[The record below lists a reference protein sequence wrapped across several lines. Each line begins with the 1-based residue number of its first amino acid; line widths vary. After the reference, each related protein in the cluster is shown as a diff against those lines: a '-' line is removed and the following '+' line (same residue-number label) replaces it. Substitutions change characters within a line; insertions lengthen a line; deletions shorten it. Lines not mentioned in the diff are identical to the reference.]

1 MRHRPTAP
9 ASGPG
14 HCRFAMRASITER
27 RDGEVVPRAA
37 QGRAACLAG
46 LGAFACALASDTGAN
61 DLSVQWA
68 TRAANEVL
76 QPADDASR
84 PAPSA
89 FGDRKSYA
97 IPALEVVGF
106 NVLL

>member
-1 MRHRPTAP
+1 MK
-9 ASGPG
+9 
-14 HCRFAMRASITER
+14 ASITER

-37 QGRAACLAG
+37 QGRAAWFA
-46 LGAFACALASDTGAN
+46 GAFAFAVASPQAALAQDTGTN
-61 DLSVQWA
+61 DLSVRWA
-68 TRAANEVL
+68 TRGANEVL

-106 NVLL
+106 NVLLNLVDRHVYGS